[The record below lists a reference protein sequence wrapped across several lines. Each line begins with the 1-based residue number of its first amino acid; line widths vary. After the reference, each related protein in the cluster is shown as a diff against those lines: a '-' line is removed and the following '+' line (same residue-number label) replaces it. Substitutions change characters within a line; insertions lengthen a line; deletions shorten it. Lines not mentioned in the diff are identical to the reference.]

1 MKVVLDI
8 ETCQMPME
16 EWARLKGSN
25 AQEFNPDIEPDKA
38 EKEYEKSKFDGTF
51 GRIVCIGVF
60 ILDKNDSLVDSI
72 VWYGSNESAIL
83 EGFWSEI
90 SLIRPHLIITH
101 NGLNFDLPFIKKRSI
116 IHQIK
121 PPLELSLAKFRSSP
135 IYDTMAIWA
144 NWDPRYFI
152 KLDVLA
158 RVLDV
163 ETKTGSG
170 DQVAQMWEKKQ
181 YEAIAKYCL
190 NDVYVTYACY
200 RRMNFS
206 NPANSAL
213 MLTNSSLRRFDLMEE
228 IKSLSTGVELQT
240 Y

>member
-8 ETCQMPME
+8 ETYQIPME
-16 EWARLKGSN
+16 DWIRLRGANVQVSD
-25 AQEFNPDIEPDKA
+25 PDSEPNKT
-38 EKEYEKSKFDGTF
+38 EKDYEKSKFDGTF
-51 GRIVCIGVF
+51 GRIVCIGVI

-72 VWYGSNESAIL
+72 AWYGSNEAAIL
-83 EGFWSEI
+83 KGFWKKIASI
-90 SLIRPHLIITH
+90 QPNLLITH

-121 PPLELSLAKFRSSP
+121 PPIELNLAKFRSSP

-144 NWDPRYFI
+144 NWDTRYFL

-163 ETKTGSG
+163 ETKIGCG
-170 DQVAQMWEKKQ
+170 EQVAQMWEKKQ

-190 NDVYVTYACY
+190 FDVYVTYACY
-200 RRMNFS
+200 RKMTFS
-206 NPANSAL
+206 NPANSTL
-213 MLTNSSLRRFDLMEE
+213 MLKNSSLRRLDLLDE
-228 IKSLSTGVELQT
+228 
-240 Y
+240 

>member
-8 ETCQMPME
+8 ETCQIPME
-16 EWARLKGSN
+16 EWIRLRGAN
-25 AQEFNPDIEPDKA
+25 IQELNPDIEPNKA
-38 EKEYEKSKFDGTF
+38 EKDYEKSKFDGTF

-60 ILDKNDSLVDSI
+60 ILDKNDSLVDSNA
-72 VWYGSNESAIL
+72 WYGSNESAIL
-83 EGFWSEI
+83 EGFWKKIASI
-90 SLIRPHLIITH
+90 QPNLIITH
-101 NGLNFDLPFIKKRSI
+101 NGLNFDLPFIRKRSI

-121 PPLELSLAKFRSSP
+121 PPIELSLAKFRSSP

-144 NWDPRYFI
+144 NWDSRYFI

-158 RVLDV
+158 RVLNV

-170 DQVAQMWEKKQ
+170 EQVAQMWKEKQ

-190 NDVYVTYACY
+190 HDVYVTYACY
-200 RRMNFS
+200 RKMNFA

-213 MLTNSSLRRFDLMEE
+213 MLKNSSLHRFDLQEE
-228 IKSLSTGVELQT
+228 KNTSASVAP
-240 Y
+240 